1 MSKLGEIF
9 LITSGGT
16 PNRKKIEYYQN
27 GTIPWVKTGD
37 LKDKYVSKQIEY
49 ITELGLQ
56 NSSAKLF
63 PSNTVLLAMYGAT
76 IGACSILP
84 FECATNQACAA
95 FLPSKKVLPEY
106 LYYFLLSHQ
115 EKFIRD
121 GVGGAQ
127 PNISAGYLKNVDF
140 ELLSLEKQ
148 KQIAENLDKVT
159 HLIDLCNQMLDK
171 LDLLVK
177 SRFIEMFGEPE
188 TNPYNFSKVNMTQV
202 ISDKVS
208 NGFFAK
214 REEYCID
221 GNISILGVTNV
232 VNRMYSN
239 IENLPKTNGTISDIQ
254 KYHVKYGDM
263 LFCRS
268 SLVTEGIGKA
278 SIVPQNVPKNVLFEC
293 HVIRVPLDLSKCNPE
308 FMQVQSTTNS
318 FRNQI
323 ISQSKTAT
331 MTTISQDGILKTNII
346 LPPIE
351 LQNQFSEFVQTVD
364 KSKLAVKQLLEKA
377 ETLKKSLMQ
386 EYFSPQKG
394 AFPHES

>member
-177 SRFIEMFGEPE
+177 SRFIELFGDPVLNSKKWEVKRLQDI
-188 TNPYNFSKVNMTQV
+188 TNKIGSGATPK
-202 ISDKVS
+202 
-208 NGFFAK
+208 GG
-214 REEYCID
+214 RE
-221 GNISILGVTNV
+221 S
-232 VNRMYSN
+232 
-239 IENLPKTNGTISDIQ
+239 
-254 KYHVKYGDM
+254 YG
-263 LFCRS
+263 
-268 SLVTEGIGKA
+268 TEGISLIRSMNVYNGYFEHKELAHISDEQAKKLDNVIVQKNDVLLNITGA
-278 SIVPQNVPKNVLFEC
+278 SVARCCLVPSVVLPARVNQ
-293 HVIRVPLDLSKCNPE
+293 HVCIIRCESEVLPLFVCSVLTDGNYQKHLWKIAGSGATREAITKQ
-308 FMQVQSTTNS
+308 QVEN
-318 FRNQI
+318 
-323 ISQSKTAT
+323 
-331 MTTISQDGILKTNII
+331 LEII
-346 LPPIE
+346 LPPLE
-351 LQNQFSEFVQTVD
+351 LQTQFSEFVQTVD